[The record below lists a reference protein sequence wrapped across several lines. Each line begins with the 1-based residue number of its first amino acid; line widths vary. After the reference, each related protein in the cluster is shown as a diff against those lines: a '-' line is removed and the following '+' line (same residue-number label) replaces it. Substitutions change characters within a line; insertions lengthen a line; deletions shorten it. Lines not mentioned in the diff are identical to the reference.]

1 MNKRNILILGLAVVF
16 LVVLVGFLGCA
27 SDLATEPCKASAL
40 VGVWELT
47 TVSSR
52 GTHTSTLTINE
63 DFTGAYQGRN
73 RETPITDLKIEGEQV
88 SFKVQRKFRERE
100 FTMEFKGTLDGK
112 MLKGQWITPRGS
124 RDVTGKKVSPVQ

>member
-1 MNKRNILILGLAVVF
+1 MVVL
-16 LVVLVGFLGCA
+16 LVMLVGFLGCA
-27 SDLATEPCKASAL
+27 SDLATETRKASAL

-47 TVSSR
+47 TISSR
-52 GTHTSTLTINE
+52 GTRTRTLTIKE
-63 DFTGAYQGRN
+63 DLTGTYQGRN
-73 RETPITDLKIEGEQV
+73 RETPITELKIEGDQV
-88 SFKVQRKFRERE
+88 SFRVQRKFRERE

>member
-1 MNKRNILILGLAVVF
+1 MNKRNILNLSLVVVF

-27 SDLATEPCKASAL
+27 SDLATEPRKASAL

-52 GTHTSTLTINE
+52 GTRTRTLTINE
-63 DFTGAYQGRN
+63 DFTGTYQGRN
-73 RETPITDLKIEGEQV
+73 SETPITDLKIEGEQV

-100 FTMEFKGTLDGK
+100 FTMEFKGTFL
-112 MLKGQWITPRGS
+112 LKPTMPLRC
-124 RDVTGKKVSPVQ
+124 

>member
-1 MNKRNILILGLAVVF
+1 M
-16 LVVLVGFLGCA
+16 GCA
-27 SDLATEPCKASAL
+27 SDLATETRKASAL

-52 GTHTSTLTINE
+52 GTRTRTLTIKE
-63 DFTGAYQGRN
+63 DLTGTYQSRN
-73 RETPITDLKIEGEQV
+73 RETPITELKIEGDQV

-112 MLKGQWITPRGS
+112 MLNGQWITPRGS